1 MSLPSAFL
9 GVLAASLV
17 APALGPGRTGAAEV
31 PPAAFSEAP
40 LPHYLIRQAR
50 GEISVDGRLDEF
62 DWAAASQ
69 INGFTRILNDYGRI
83 ASPTRAR
90 MLWDDEALYVSFA
103 CRDREMW
110 ALFTEE
116 DDPMW
121 SEEVVEIFI
130 DPDGDGLDYLEL
142 EVNPLNAIVDLHIG
156 RIHPE
161 WVSDKD
167 WDIAG
172 LRTAVRAKGTVND
185 STDVD
190 DGWTAEISIPW
201 AAFAPVIAGGGRPRV
216 GDRWRLNLYRIER
229 GAGAG
234 VRTRLRELGEA
245 EGRVTE
251 KLEALGEDA
260 DPAERSRLEKKREML
275 QEQSG
280 PLGERYRDET
290 EYTAWSPT
298 FQRGF
303 HHPARFGVVEF
314 AP

>member
-1 MSLPSAFL
+1 MSLPRALPGF
-9 GVLAASLV
+9 LAASLI
-17 APALGPGRTGAAEV
+17 ASSFAAREAAAAEG
-31 PPAAFSEAP
+31 PPTVFSESSLP
-40 LPHYLIRQAR
+40 LYMVRQAG
-50 GEISVDGRLDEF
+50 GEISVDGRLGEF
-62 DWAAASQ
+62 DWAAAPQ
-69 INGFTRILNDYGRI
+69 IDAFTRILNDYGLVAR
-83 ASPTRAR
+83 PTRAR
-90 MLWDDEALYVSFA
+90 MLWDDEALYIAYA
-103 CRDREMW
+103 CRDPDMW

-121 SEEVVEIFI
+121 SEEVVEVFI

-167 WDIAG
+167 WDILG
-172 LRTAVRAKGTVND
+172 LETAVHAVGTVND

-190 DGWTAEISIPW
+190 RGWTVEIAIPW
-201 AAFAPVIAGGGRPRV
+201 TAFAPTIAGGGKPRV

-234 VRTRLRELGEA
+234 VRARLRELGEA
-245 EGRVTE
+245 EARLTE
-251 KLEALGEDA
+251 RLETLAEDG
-260 DPAERSRLEKKREML
+260 DPDERSRLEAEL
-275 QEQSG
+275 QVLRAQAE
-280 PLGERYRDET
+280 PLGERYREET

>member
-1 MSLPSAFL
+1 MSFPRALPGF
-9 GVLAASLV
+9 LAASLI
-17 APALGPGRTGAAEV
+17 ASSFAAREAAAAEEPSGV
-31 PPAAFSEAP
+31 FSESP
-40 LPHYLIRQAR
+40 LPHYMVRQAG

-62 DWAAASQ
+62 DWATAPQ
-69 INGFTRILNDYGRI
+69 IDAFTRILNDYGRI
-83 ASPTRAR
+83 ANPTRAR
-90 MLWDDEALYVSFA
+90 MLWDDEALYVAYA
-103 CRDREMW
+103 CRDADMW

-121 SEEVVEIFI
+121 SEEVVEVFI

-142 EVNPLNAIVDLHIG
+142 EVNPLNAVVDLHIG

-167 WDIAG
+167 WDILG
-172 LRTAVRAKGTVND
+172 LETAVQTVGTVND

-190 DGWTAEISIPW
+190 GGWTVEIAIPW
-201 AAFAPVIAGGGRPRV
+201 AAFAPTIAGGGKPRV

-234 VRTRLRELGEA
+234 LRARLRELGEA
-245 EGRVTE
+245 VARLTE
-251 KLEALGEDA
+251 RLEALGDDG
-260 DPAERSRLEKKREML
+260 DPGERSRLEGEMRVL
-275 QEQSG
+275 EAASE
-280 PLGERYRDET
+280 PLGERYRQET

>member
-1 MSLPSAFL
+1 MSLPRALPGF
-9 GVLAASLV
+9 LAASLI
-17 APALGPGRTGAAEV
+17 ASSFAAREAAAAEG
-31 PPAAFSEAP
+31 PPTVFSESP
-40 LPHYLIRQAR
+40 LPLYMVRQAG

-62 DWAAASQ
+62 DWAAAPQ
-69 INGFTRILNDYGRI
+69 IDAFTRILNDYGRV
-83 ASPTRAR
+83 ARPTRAR
-90 MLWDDEALYVSFA
+90 MLWDHEALYIAYA
-103 CRDREMW
+103 CRDPDMW

-121 SEEVVEIFI
+121 SEEVVEVFI

-167 WDIAG
+167 WDILG
-172 LRTAVRAKGTVND
+172 LETAVHAVGTVND

-190 DGWTAEISIPW
+190 RGWTVEIAIPW
-201 AAFAPVIAGGGRPRV
+201 TAFAPTIAGGGKPRV
-216 GDRWRLNLYRIER
+216 GDRWRLNLSRIER

-234 VRTRLRELGEA
+234 VRARLRELGEA
-245 EGRVTE
+245 EARLTE
-251 KLEALGEDA
+251 RLETLGEDG
-260 DPAERSRLEKKREML
+260 DPGERSRLEAELRVLRAQAE
-275 QEQSG
+275 
-280 PLGERYRDET
+280 PLGERYRGET

-303 HHPARFGVVEF
+303 HHPARFGVVEY

>member
-1 MSLPSAFL
+1 MPLPRAFL
-9 GVLAASLV
+9 GVLAAVLI
-17 APALGPGRTGAAEV
+17 APDLASRGAVAAEE
-31 PPAAFSEAP
+31 PPSAFSEAP
-40 LPHYLIRQAR
+40 LPHYMLRRAG
-50 GEISVDGRLDEF
+50 GEIAVDGRLDEF
-62 DWAAASQ
+62 DWAVAPQ
-69 INGFTRILNDYGRI
+69 IDAFTRILNDYGRI

-90 MLWDDEALYVSFA
+90 MLWDDDALYVSFA
-103 CRDREMW
+103 CRDGNMW

-121 SEEVVEIFI
+121 SEEVVEVFI

-142 EVNPLNAIVDLHIG
+142 EVNPLNAAVDLHIG
-156 RIHPE
+156 RILPD

-167 WDIAG
+167 WDILG
-172 LRTAVRAKGTVND
+172 LQTAVRAKGTVND

-190 DGWTAEISIPW
+190 QGWTVEISIPW
-201 AAFAPVIAGGGRPRV
+201 AAFEPTIIGGGKPRV

-234 VRTRLRELGEA
+234 VRARLRDLGEA
-245 EGRVTE
+245 GRRLAEG
-251 KLEALGEDA
+251 LEALGEDA
-260 DPAERSRLEKKREML
+260 DPPERARLEEAQQML
-275 QEQSG
+275 EAQTG
-280 PLGERYRDET
+280 PLADRYRRET

-298 FQRGF
+298 FQSGF